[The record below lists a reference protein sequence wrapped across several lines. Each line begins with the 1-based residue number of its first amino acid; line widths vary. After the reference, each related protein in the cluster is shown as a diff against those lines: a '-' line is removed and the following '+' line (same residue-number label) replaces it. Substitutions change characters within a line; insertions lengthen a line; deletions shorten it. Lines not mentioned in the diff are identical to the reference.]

1 MERRSARLI
10 VNTAGGTA
18 GKDAKTYKAA
28 LPSSWIH
35 ALGLSDENRDMEL
48 SFDGDSITISVP
60 ETYDSFFSRR
70 AEKKHRLLEL
80 RFYDGEM
87 LCNRICA
94 DYTSLGIFSERYT
107 DNLVKTAF
115 GKESRP
121 SWESFQQ
128 FLAERCVPRQRAGL
142 REYLEAL
149 GLDEYDPLA
158 IIKKTGGRMAEDQQW
173 LEIRELA

>member
-10 VNTAGGTA
+10 VSAAGGTA

-35 ALGLSDENRDMEL
+35 
-48 SFDGDSITISVP
+48 
-60 ETYDSFFSRR
+60 RR
-70 AEKKHRLLEL
+70 AGKKHRLLEL
-80 RFYDGEM
+80 RFYDGEK

-94 DYTSLGIFSERYT
+94 DYTSHDIFSERYT
-107 DNLVKTAF
+107 DDLVKTAF
-115 GKESRP
+115 GKEVRP

-173 LEIRELA
+173 LEIRELT